1 MKKRY
6 WRIDVPMCD
15 HGYSFAIACD
25 GETSEDAIE
34 AARKN
39 NLFEEDFDSIYAS
52 AEDITDDDYEMRYW
66 SNHATVIQ

>member
-1 MKKRY
+1 MKRVWK
-6 WRIDVPMCD
+6 IDVPIFD
-15 HGYSFAIACD
+15 NGYSFAIACD

-66 SNHATVIQ
+66 SDKATVIQ